1 MQRRTLFK
9 AVLNL
14 GILSWF
20 GLPPKLFS
28 ANQQIKFTSAEQET
42 FAAYLD
48 TLIPADDFTPSATQ
62 VGVPAKMLAR
72 LSMRPQPQ
80 QIVTAA
86 GQWLNS
92 QAVELAKKSFVELNA
107 EQREKIVAQAE
118 RSQENSVPRIFF
130 EMTRREAFVHYYAD
144 ARSWKGIPDARA
156 PQPLG
161 FLDYASPP
169 QERKG

>member
-9 AVLNL
+9 ALLNL

-20 GLPPKLFS
+20 SFPPKLFS
-28 ANQQIKFTSAEQET
+28 ANQQIKFTSAEQEI

-48 TLIPADDFTPSATQ
+48 TLIPVDDFTPSATQ
-62 VGVPAKMLAR
+62 VGIPAKMLAR

-86 GQWLNS
+86 CQWLNS
-92 QAVELAKKSFVELNA
+92 QAFELAKKSFVELNA
-107 EQREKIVAQAE
+107 EQREKIVLQAE
-118 RSQENSVPRIFF
+118 RSQENSVPKVFF
-130 EMTRREAFVHYYAD
+130 EMTRREAFVYYYAD
-144 ARSWKGIPDARA
+144 SRSWKGLPEARV

-161 FLDYASPP
+161 FPEYYLPP
-169 QERKG
+169 NHP